1 MEAIGSGYRPV
12 TLSWQMMFQQLKD
25 IHDLGHASARIPP
38 RIIRWMSTQQR
49 QYRVYGIGLKEPVGI
64 IKHRIKKLNSLGFEW
79 NPSLVNSSDRMKEVE
94 YEEVEQTPERPNETS
109 SASKDIEEKQN
120 PSGKRRERDNSTCL
134 DIYSGS
140 VTGITQ
146 RGPGKKW
153 EVRVSLNGGKR
164 KYIGSYET
172 HEEAIEALN
181 RAQGRSAEKTK
192 GKLQNRTKE
201 NKQWQ
206 VHLHRC
212 GKSTQFGCYQTPT
225 EAAEAVRQAKRK
237 FKVGTGTFVIKNY
250 ADRKNRQGI
259 TLRGHRPRSKG
270 EVRQERKQR
279 VVGCFE
285 TQTEVTD
292 KLRRARN
299 AISENRVV
307 SSSLGETP
315 FVSGKLQKSSRRD
328 QEADRKNERS
338 QHDDESIDENDE
350 DSYGAEESVEAIE
363 QSSKCSK
370 NEETAESIKA
380 VNRLPSSTGT
390 KLELVSSKKMN
401 HLTQI
406 KGITQ
411 RRNRKWEVRFFHKG
425 VRRYIGSFNNQADAL
440 RALQQ
445 ERKKVK
451 IEEPVHSN
459 ENHVEEVSNDSESVG
474 HQNEEDDDDTSEG
487 GSVEANE
494 SSEEE
499 EEANATAYK
508 SSPGHSY
515 FPQVV
520 FKMVNDSSL
529 SSPEIL
535 EWLPCGSAFR
545 VKDHDKIGQV
555 LSNYFRHSQYKSFHR
570 MLNLYGFTKHTSGKY
585 EGAFKHPHF
594 HRDKST
600 EETIVSRIVKA
611 SRKGVPTPPT

>member
-12 TLSWQMMFQQLKD
+12 SLSWQMMFQQLKD

-94 YEEVEQTPERPNETS
+94 YEEVEQTPERPIETS
-109 SASKDIEEKQN
+109 SASKGIEEKEN
-120 PSGKRRERDNSTCL
+120 PSSKRRERDNSTGL
-134 DIYSGS
+134 DFYSGS

-181 RAQGRSAEKTK
+181 RAQGRSTEKTK
-192 GKLQNRTKE
+192 GKLQHRTKE

-206 VHLHRC
+206 VHLHRR

-237 FKVGTGTFVIKNY
+237 FKVGTGKFVIKHY
-250 ADRKNRQGI
+250 ADRKNRQVI
-259 TLRGHRPRSKG
+259 TLRGHRPRSNW

-279 VVGCFE
+279 VIGCFE

-299 AISENRVV
+299 AFNENRVV
-307 SSSLGETP
+307 SSSLDETP
-315 FVSGKLQKSSRRD
+315 LLSGRLRKSSRRD
-328 QEADRKNERS
+328 QEAYRKHERS

-350 DSYGAEESVEAIE
+350 DSYGAEESAEAIE
-363 QSSKCSK
+363 QASKCSK
-370 NEETAESIKA
+370 NGKTAESNKS
-380 VNRLPSSTGT
+380 VNRLPSSTGN
-390 KLELVSSKKMN
+390 KLKLVSSKKMN
-401 HLTQI
+401 HLVQI

-411 RRNRKWEVRFFHKG
+411 RRNGKWEVRFFHKG

-440 RALQQ
+440 RALQE

-451 IEEPVHSN
+451 IKKRAHSN
-459 ENHVEEVSNDSESVG
+459 ENHVEEVSKDSESVG
-474 HQNEEDDDDTSEG
+474 HLKEDKDDTSETEH

-508 SSPGHSY
+508 SLPGHSY
-515 FPQVV
+515 FPQIV

-529 SSPEIL
+529 SSPE
-535 EWLPCGSAFR
+535 
-545 VKDHDKIGQV
+545 V
-555 LSNYFRHSQYKSFHR
+555 
-570 MLNLYGFTKHTSGKY
+570 
-585 EGAFKHPHF
+585 
-594 HRDKST
+594 
-600 EETIVSRIVKA
+600 
-611 SRKGVPTPPT
+611 